1 MANENAP
8 NTDLA
13 REFLEVLRPLLR
25 KIRSER
31 SLSPGKM
38 GILYELSQ
46 RESAT
51 GAELATAVRVS
62 PQAIS
67 LATNELV
74 NLGWIQRI
82 PETADRRKK
91 RFELTDLGKEK
102 LTQEIHAGEGWISQV
117 MTDSLDPEQ
126 RAILAAALPVLK
138 KIGTEPVHD

>member
-1 MANENAP
+1 MANKNAP

-46 RESAT
+46 REGAT
-51 GAELATAVRVS
+51 GAELATAVRIS

-67 LATNELV
+67 LATNELAE
-74 NLGWIQRI
+74 LGWIQRI
-82 PETADRRKK
+82 VETTDRRKK
-91 RFELTDLGKEK
+91 RFELTDRGLEK
-102 LTQEIHAGEGWISQV
+102 LTEEIHAGEGWISRV
-117 MTDSLDPEQ
+117 LAESLDSTE
-126 RAILAAALPVLK
+126 RETLAHVLPVLK
-138 KIGTEPVHD
+138 KIGREQIHD

>member
-8 NTDLA
+8 NTDFA

-46 RESAT
+46 QENAT
-51 GAELATAVRVS
+51 GAELATAVRIS

-74 NLGWIQRI
+74 GLGWIRSV
-82 PETADRRKK
+82 PDAVDRRKK
-91 RFELTDLGKEK
+91 RFELTQIGKEK
-102 LTQEIHAGEGWISQV
+102 LTQEIHAGEGWIAQAIAEKL
-117 MTDSLDPEQ
+117 SLQE
-126 RAILAAALPVLK
+126 REILARALPVLE
-138 KIGTEPVHD
+138 KIGTEPVDD